1 LPLACLIDAASLWS
15 LRMRTE
21 KVLVWRASSVWADR
35 ANRTYPADR
44 VCDGDGCDTRLSIY
58 NGSTLCWQHE
68 PLRIRL
74 PRGRS
79 RHAA

>member
-1 LPLACLIDAASLWS
+1 MW
-15 LRMRTE
+15 TE
-21 KVLVWRASSVWADR
+21 KVPVWRGYSVWANQP
-35 ANRTYPADR
+35 NRTYPAGR
-44 VCDGDGCDTRLSIY
+44 VCDTDECDTRLSIY

-68 PLRIRL
+68 PVHIRL